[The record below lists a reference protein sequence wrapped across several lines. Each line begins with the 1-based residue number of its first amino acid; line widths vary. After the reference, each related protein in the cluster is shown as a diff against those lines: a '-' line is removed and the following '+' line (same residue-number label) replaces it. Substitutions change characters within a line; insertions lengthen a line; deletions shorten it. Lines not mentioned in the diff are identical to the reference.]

1 MMIVS
6 KPNNKDCV
14 ERAIL
19 ALASSLEKHA
29 EAIASDCDDC
39 IEISI
44 QAELKPDEVVAFEV
58 TKTYV
63 CREPIKMRIKKTSE
77 MTPMC

>member
-1 MMIVS
+1 MMMIS
-6 KPNNKDCV
+6 KQNNKDCV
-14 ERAIL
+14 EHAIL

-44 QAELKPDEVVAFEV
+44 QAELKPDEVVAFDV

-63 CREPIKMRIKKTSE
+63 CREPVRMKIKKDV
-77 MTPMC
+77 